1 MSQNSAYFVHPTACI
16 DEPCEIGAGSKIW
29 HFSHLMKGVHIGRD
43 CILGQNVYIDRDV
56 AVADGCK
63 IQNNVSVYKG
73 VILEDGVF
81 CGPSM
86 VFTNVINPR
95 AFIERKSEFK
105 TTLVQK
111 GATLGANATVVCG
124 VTVGAY
130 ALIGAGA
137 VVTKDVPAYA
147 LIYGVPARQTGWMCR
162 CGVVLSAEL
171 ACGECGSTY
180 QLTNDQ
186 LRPASA

>member
-1 MSQNSAYFVHPTACI
+1 MSQDSAYFVHPTACI
-16 DEPCEIGAGSKIW
+16 DEPCEIGAGSKVW
-29 HFSHLMKGVHIGRD
+29 HFSHLMKGVRIGRN
-43 CILGQNVYIDRDV
+43 CILGQNVYIDQDV
-56 AVADGCK
+56 AVGDGCK

-105 TTLVQK
+105 PTLVQK

-130 ALIGAGA
+130 ALIGAGS
-137 VVTKDVPAYA
+137 VVTKDVPAHA
-147 LIYGVPARQTGWMCR
+147 VIYGVPARQRGWVCH
-162 CGVVLSAEL
+162 CGVTLPADTLICPACNSAYHL
-171 ACGECGSTY
+171 
-180 QLTNDQ
+180 D
-186 LRPASA
+186 ASGGLQPS

>member
-1 MSQNSAYFVHPTACI
+1 MSQDSAYFVHPTVCI

-29 HFSHLMKGVHIGRD
+29 HFSHLMKGVRIGRD
-43 CILGQNVYIDRDV
+43 CILGQNVYIDLDV
-56 AVADGCK
+56 AVGDGCK

-130 ALIGAGA
+130 ALIGAGS
-137 VVTKDVPAYA
+137 VVTKDVPPHAV
-147 LIYGVPARQTGWMCR
+147 IYGVPARQRGWVCR
-162 CGVVLSAEL
+162 CGVSLPADTL
-171 ACGECGSTY
+171 ICPACNSGYRLDESGSLY
-180 QLTNDQ
+180 
-186 LRPASA
+186 PS